1 MEPNTAD
8 TPFIRRYMAFQAI
21 EDYRQFKHNRPMTGF
36 QPAAKQVL
44 AAIVL
49 LAAAM
54 VAPAHAKDLAL
65 IANKG
70 GGIDSIS
77 MADLV
82 KVCKGQT
89 SRWPDGKPVTLI
101 IREPGSPDMK
111 MMVDKIYG
119 VTVEELRDLITTA
132 NHGRANRPAIIVVN
146 TDEDVIRR
154 VQAAPGTVGLVDV
167 YSITGAVTVVKI
179 GGKLPLEAGY
189 ALHGN

>member
-1 MEPNTAD
+1 MT
-8 TPFIRRYMAFQAI
+8 FHAI
-21 EDYRQFKHNRPMTGF
+21 EDYGHLKHNRPMTGF
-36 QPAAKQVL
+36 RPVAKQVL
-44 AAIVL
+44 AALVL

-65 IANKG
+65 ISNKG
-70 GGIDSIS
+70 GGIDAIS
-77 MADLV
+77 MADFM

-89 SRWPDGKPVTLI
+89 VRWPDGKPVTLI

-111 MMVDKIYG
+111 MMVEKVYG
-119 VTVEELRDLITTA
+119 MTAEELRDLISTA

-146 TDEDVIRR
+146 SDEDVIRR
-154 VQAAPGTVGLVDV
+154 VESAPGTVGLVDV
-167 YSITGAVTVVKI
+167 YSITGAVNVVKI